1 MMSNWHCFTCKVAV
15 EEDDVDAAFLDYD
28 FSYEGL
34 VCPECGGKWLTEE
47 VVIEEISAA
56 EDDAEAKMA

>member
-1 MMSNWHCFTCKVAV
+1 MGDWHCFTCKVAV
-15 EEDDVDAAFLDYD
+15 EEEDIETTFLDYD

-34 VCPECGGKWLTEE
+34 VCPECGDQWLTED
-47 VVIEEISAA
+47 VVVDEISAA

>member
-1 MMSNWHCFTCKVAV
+1 MNNWHCNKCKVAV
-15 EEDDVDAAFLDYD
+15 EVEDIDAVFLDYD

-34 VCPECGGKWLTEE
+34 VCPECGETWLTEE
-47 VVIEEISAA
+47 VVVDEISPA